1 MTQPPAKIANRPP
14 LSFQFRS
21 CDSGTS
27 TGPLGSLLFIRNHIP
42 ADSASS
48 TGSKL
53 PGILPGM
60 GSPVPGSNPV
70 MFCSSRK
77 DIPAAP
83 RQRVRRDFL
92 SHCFIA
98 MILSKTA
105 VIP

>member
-14 LSFQFRS
+14 LSFQFSS
-21 CDSGTS
+21 CDNGTS
-27 TGPLGSLLFIRNHIP
+27 TGPLGSLLFIRNNIT

-48 TGSKL
+48 TGSRI

-60 GSPVPGSNPV
+60 GRPVPGSNPV

-83 RQRVRRDFL
+83 RQSVRRDFL
-92 SHCFIA
+92 SNCFIA
-98 MILSKTA
+98 LILSDKA
-105 VIP
+105 ADS